1 MKHIKKFNNF
11 LKESKKTPKFV
22 TDTNYLPSKLVSDA
36 FGLDLYTDY
45 KFPYDMNADMY
56 RKNIFDISDKVRDM
70 DHPIFKTM
78 LEDLIKLNP
87 ELEPLKN
94 VDPWSVLMG
103 VVSHFTVED
112 IEYFCKT
119 GGLMYIHGKEKD
131 QIEKA
136 FSIIKN
142 KIPDYKS
149 GWIPSPL
156 SVQKILKV
164 SQKEKSKI

>member
-11 LKESKKTPKFV
+11 LKESKKTPKFA
-22 TDTNYLPSKLVSDA
+22 TDTNYLPSKVVSDN

-45 KFPYDMNADMY
+45 MMPDNIKTDAY
-56 RKNIFDISDKVRDM
+56 RKNIFNTFDKIGDM

-87 ELEPLKN
+87 ELKSLKDE
-94 VDPWSVLMG
+94 DPWSVLMG

-136 FSIIKN
+136 FSIIRKN
-142 KIPDYKS
+142 ITDYKG
-149 GWIPSPL
+149 GWIPSPS
-156 SVQKILKV
+156 SVEKILKV